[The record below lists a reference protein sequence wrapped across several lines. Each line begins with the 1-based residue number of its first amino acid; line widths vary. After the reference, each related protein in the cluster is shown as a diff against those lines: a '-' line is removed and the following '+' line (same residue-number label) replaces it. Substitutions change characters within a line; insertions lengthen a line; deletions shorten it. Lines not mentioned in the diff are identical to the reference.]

1 MNMPTSVATAL
12 VLIVC
17 RAASAQYIVNEL
29 YDAPD
34 FNLFDGVCD
43 ADAAAPGAQ
52 VTLRAAIQN
61 VNLSP
66 PGSYTIALP
75 LGTCLLTVTGAAED
89 FAATGDLDVRRDLT
103 ITGSGSPGTTVSGE
117 VLSDRV
123 FHCHSGVRLT
133 LRHLRVYGGA
143 AAGAVGGG
151 GVLQGA
157 GPLFIE
163 SCTFE
168 RNSAAG
174 SATAHGGGVNAD
186 GKVSVSGN
194 SLSQENTASGH
205 GGGYYT
211 TGHLEI
217 TGGDVTVC
225 TSDRRGGGIYSAG
238 TASINGVFFVG
249 NSAQLQGGAMAHTDL
264 LTGGGNVATIQ
275 GCLVQGN
282 GSFGSGGGVYNSATM
297 NVADTVFLNNV
308 GPGSG
313 SGLDNRG
320 ILTAARTVF
329 DDNRAGTAGG
339 GLVNEANASATLED
353 TTFVRNRAGTSGG
366 GISNSGSLS
375 ARRTLIWLN
384 HADSSLQ
391 GGGGLYNLVGSAA
404 LTNCTITGNT
414 ATAGAG
420 GGILNPMGSVSLSWC
435 TVAFNAAPN
444 NPLAGHS
451 IFNGGT
457 GPASFQLTHTILFSI
472 GSPGCAGPD
481 PLVTGDFNLDG
492 DGTGNLLAANDQS
505 GTVVVPL
512 FPGIE
517 PPLLNGGFNETM
529 ALMPLSPALGRGTS
543 GPLIDLAGN
552 FVVEDQRGFPRPIGR
567 SDIGAFEANCRA
579 DYNGDTSV
587 DDFDYFDFLND
598 FFSLA
603 AAADYNGDTSID
615 DFDYF
620 DFLNDFF
627 WGC

>member
-1 MNMPTSVATAL
+1 MNLRTSVATAL
-12 VLIVC
+12 VLTAC
-17 RAASAQYIVNEL
+17 RAASAQYTVNVP

-43 ADAAAPGAQ
+43 ADAATPGPQ

-61 VNLSP
+61 INLSL
-66 PGSYTIALP
+66 PGAYTITLP
-75 LGTCLLTVTGAAED
+75 AGTYPLSVAGSGED

-103 ITGSGSPGTTVSGE
+103 ITGAGSPVTTVDGA
-117 VLSDRV
+117 LLGDRV

-133 LRHLRVYGGA
+133 LRRLRVYGGS

-186 GKVSVSGN
+186 GDVFVSGN
-194 SLSQENTASGH
+194 SLSQENSASGH

-217 TGGDVTVC
+217 TGGDVSVC

-238 TASINGVFFVG
+238 TARIDGVFFVG
-249 NSAQLQGGAMAHTDL
+249 NSAQLQGGALAHTDL
-264 LTGGGNVATIQ
+264 LTGGGNIASLQT
-275 GCLVQGN
+275 CLVQGN

-297 NVADTVFLNNV
+297 NVTDTVFLNNV

-313 SGLDNRG
+313 AGLDNRG
-320 ILTAARTVF
+320 ILTVARTTF
-329 DDNRAGTAGG
+329 DDNRANTAGG
-339 GLVNEANASATLED
+339 GLVNEANATATLED
-353 TTFVRNRAGTSGG
+353 TTFVRNVAGTTGG

-375 ARRTLIWLN
+375 AKRTLIWLN
-384 HADSSLQ
+384 RADSSLQ

-444 NPLAGHS
+444 NPFAGHS

-457 GPASFQLTHTILFSI
+457 GPAAFQLTHTILFSTA
-472 GSPGCAGPD
+472 SPGCAGPD
-481 PLVTGDFNLDG
+481 PILTADFNIDG
-492 DGTGNLLAANDQS
+492 DGTANLLAPHDQS
-505 GTVVVPL
+505 GTVAAPL

-517 PPLLNGGFNETM
+517 PPLPNGGFNETM
-529 ALMPLSPALGRGTS
+529 ALMPLSPALGRGSS

-552 FVVEDQRGFPRPIGR
+552 IVAEDQRGFPRPIGR
-567 SDIGAFEANCRA
+567 SDIGAFEARCRA

-598 FFSLA
+598 FFSMA
-603 AAADYNGDTSID
+603 AAADYNGDTSVD